1 MFINFKLRHICVF
14 SIQKF
19 MKSKKNL
26 VLIGMMSS
34 GKSTI
39 GELLA
44 KKLNFKFFDIDKI
57 IENETKMK
65 ITEIFKIKGENFFRN
80 LEEKTTIKLLNFSD
94 VVISLGGGGFVN
106 EIIRKETNTKSK
118 TFWLDWNLDTLIS
131 RIRKK
136 NNRPVALALNNDELK
151 NLIIERSKY
160 YSKAKYKINC
170 QKLTRPEIIKKI
182 LNLYESY

>member
-1 MFINFKLRHICVF
+1 
-14 SIQKF
+14 

-39 GELLA
+39 GGLLA

-94 VVISLGGGGFVN
+94 VVISLGGGGFIN
-106 EIIRKETNTKSK
+106 ETIRKETNTKSK

-131 RIRKK
+131 RIKKK
-136 NNRPVALALNNDELK
+136 NNRPVASALNNDELK

-170 QKLTRPEIIKKI
+170 QKLTRSEIIKKI
-182 LNLYESY
+182 LNLYEIN

>member
-1 MFINFKLRHICVF
+1 
-14 SIQKF
+14 

-65 ITEIFKIKGENFFRN
+65 ITEIFKIKGENFFSF
-80 LEEKTTIKLLNFSD
+80 LEEKTTIKLLNFSNA
-94 VVISLGGGGFVN
+94 VISLGGGGFVN

-131 RIRKK
+131 RIRKR
-136 NNRPVALALNNDELK
+136 NNRPVALALNNNELK
-151 NLIIERSKY
+151 NLIIKRSKY

-170 QKLTRPEIIKKI
+170 QKLTRLEIIKKI
-182 LNLYESY
+182 LNLYESS

>member
-1 MFINFKLRHICVF
+1 
-14 SIQKF
+14 

-80 LEEKTTIKLLNFSD
+80 LEEKTTIKLLNFSN

-106 EIIRKETNTKSK
+106 EIIRKETNAKSK
-118 TFWLDWNLDTLIS
+118 TFWLDWNLDALIS
-131 RIRKK
+131 RIRKR
-136 NNRPVALALNNDELK
+136 NNRPVALALNNNELK
-151 NLIIERSKY
+151 NLIIKRSKY

-182 LNLYESY
+182 LNLYESS

>member
-1 MFINFKLRHICVF
+1 
-14 SIQKF
+14 

-80 LEEKTTIKLLNFSD
+80 LEEKTTIKLLNFSN
-94 VVISLGGGGFVN
+94 VVIALGGGGFIN

-131 RIRKK
+131 RIRKR
-136 NNRPVALALNNDELK
+136 NNRPVALALNNNELK
-151 NLIIERSKY
+151 NLIIKRSKY

-170 QKLTRPEIIKKI
+170 QKLTRSEIINKI
-182 LNLYESY
+182 LNLYESS

>member
-1 MFINFKLRHICVF
+1 
-14 SIQKF
+14 

-131 RIRKK
+131 RIRKR
-136 NNRPVALALNNDELK
+136 NNRPVALALNNNELK
-151 NLIIERSKY
+151 NLIIKRSKY

-182 LNLYESY
+182 LNLYENS

>member
-1 MFINFKLRHICVF
+1 
-14 SIQKF
+14 

-39 GELLA
+39 GGLLA

-80 LEEKTTIKLLNFSD
+80 LEEKNTIKLLNFSN

-106 EIIRKETNTKSK
+106 EIIRKEANTKSK

-131 RIRKK
+131 RIRKR
-136 NNRPVALALNNDELK
+136 NNRPVALALNNNELK
-151 NLIIERSKY
+151 NLIIKRSKY

-170 QKLTRPEIIKKI
+170 QKLTRSEIIKKI
-182 LNLYESY
+182 LNLYESS

>member
-1 MFINFKLRHICVF
+1 
-14 SIQKF
+14 

-80 LEEKTTIKLLNFSD
+80 LEEKTTVKLLNFSNA
-94 VVISLGGGGFVN
+94 VISLGGGGFVN

-131 RIRKK
+131 RIRKR
-136 NNRPVALALNNDELK
+136 NNRPVALALNNNELK
-151 NLIIERSKY
+151 NLIIKRSKY

-170 QKLTRPEIIKKI
+170 QKLTKSEIIKKI
-182 LNLYESY
+182 LNLYESS

>member
-1 MFINFKLRHICVF
+1 
-14 SIQKF
+14 

-39 GELLA
+39 GGLLA

-94 VVISLGGGGFVN
+94 VVISLGGGGFIN
-106 EIIRKETNTKSK
+106 ETIRKETNTKSK

-131 RIRKK
+131 RIRKR
-136 NNRPVALALNNDELK
+136 NNRPVALALNNNELK
-151 NLIIERSKY
+151 NLIIKRSKY

-182 LNLYESY
+182 LNLYENS

>member
-1 MFINFKLRHICVF
+1 
-14 SIQKF
+14 

-94 VVISLGGGGFVN
+94 VVISLGGGGFIN
-106 EIIRKETNTKSK
+106 ETIRKETNTKSK
-118 TFWLDWNLDTLIS
+118 TFWLNWNLDTLIS
-131 RIRKK
+131 RIKKK

-151 NLIIERSKY
+151 NLIIKRSKY

-170 QKLTRPEIIKKI
+170 QKLTRSEIIKKI
-182 LNLYESY
+182 LNLYEIN

>member
-1 MFINFKLRHICVF
+1 
-14 SIQKF
+14 
-19 MKSKKNL
+19 
-26 VLIGMMSS
+26 MSS

-80 LEEKTTIKLLNFSD
+80 LEEKTTVKLLNFSNA
-94 VVISLGGGGFVN
+94 VISLGGGGFVN
-106 EIIRKETNTKSK
+106 EIIRKETNTKRK
-118 TFWLDWNLDTLIS
+118 TFWLELNLDTLIS
-131 RIRKK
+131 RIRKR
-136 NNRPVALALNNDELK
+136 NNRPVALALNNNELK
-151 NLIIERSKY
+151 NLIIKRSKY

-182 LNLYESY
+182 LNLYESS

>member
-1 MFINFKLRHICVF
+1 
-14 SIQKF
+14 

-57 IENETKMK
+57 IENEAKMK
-65 ITEIFKIKGENFFRN
+65 ITEIFEIKGENFFRN

-106 EIIRKETNTKSK
+106 ETIRKETNTKSK
-118 TFWLDWNLDTLIS
+118 TFWLNWNLDTLIS

-136 NNRPVALALNNDELK
+136 NSRPVALALNNDELK
-151 NLIIERSKY
+151 NLIIKRSKY

-170 QKLTRPEIIKKI
+170 QKLTRSEIIKKI
-182 LNLYESY
+182 LNLYEIN

>member
-1 MFINFKLRHICVF
+1 
-14 SIQKF
+14 

-39 GELLA
+39 GGLLA

-80 LEEKTTIKLLNFSD
+80 LEEKTTVKLLNFSNA
-94 VVISLGGGGFVN
+94 VISLGGGGFVN

-131 RIRKK
+131 RIRKR
-136 NNRPVALALNNDELK
+136 NNRPVALALNNNELK
-151 NLIIERSKY
+151 NLIIKRSKY

-170 QKLTRPEIIKKI
+170 QKLTRSEIIKKI
-182 LNLYESY
+182 LNLYESS

>member
-1 MFINFKLRHICVF
+1 
-14 SIQKF
+14 

-39 GELLA
+39 GGLLA

-80 LEEKTTIKLLNFSD
+80 LEEKTTVKLLNFTNA
-94 VVISLGGGGFVN
+94 VISLGGGGFVN

-131 RIRKK
+131 RIRKR
-136 NNRPVALALNNDELK
+136 NNRPVALALNNNELK
-151 NLIIERSKY
+151 NLIIKRSKY

-170 QKLTRPEIIKKI
+170 QKLTRSEIIKKI
-182 LNLYESY
+182 LNLYESS

>member
-1 MFINFKLRHICVF
+1 
-14 SIQKF
+14 

-39 GELLA
+39 GGLLA

-57 IENETKMK
+57 IENETKMR

-94 VVISLGGGGFVN
+94 VVISLGGGGFIN
-106 EIIRKETNTKSK
+106 ETIRKETNTKSK
-118 TFWLDWNLDTLIS
+118 TFWLNWNLDTLIS

-170 QKLTRPEIIKKI
+170 QKLTRSEIIKKI
-182 LNLYESY
+182 LNLYEIN

>member
-1 MFINFKLRHICVF
+1 
-14 SIQKF
+14 
-19 MKSKKNL
+19 
-26 VLIGMMSS
+26 MSS

-80 LEEKTTIKLLNFSD
+80 LEEKTTVKLLNFSNA
-94 VVISLGGGGFVN
+94 VISLGGGGFVN

-131 RIRKK
+131 RIRKR
-136 NNRPVALALNNDELK
+136 NNRPVALALNNNELK
-151 NLIIERSKY
+151 NLIIKRSKY
-160 YSKAKYKINC
+160 YSKAEYKINC
-170 QKLTRPEIIKKI
+170 QKLTKSEIIKKI
-182 LNLYESY
+182 LNLYESS

>member
-1 MFINFKLRHICVF
+1 
-14 SIQKF
+14 

-80 LEEKTTIKLLNFSD
+80 LEEKTTVKLLNFSN

-131 RIRKK
+131 RIRKR
-136 NNRPVALALNNDELK
+136 NNRPVALALNNNELK
-151 NLIIERSKY
+151 NLIIKRSKY

-170 QKLTRPEIIKKI
+170 QNLTRSEIIKKI
-182 LNLYESY
+182 LNLYESS

>member
-1 MFINFKLRHICVF
+1 
-14 SIQKF
+14 

-39 GELLA
+39 GGLLA

-106 EIIRKETNTKSK
+106 ETIRKETNTKSK

-131 RIRKK
+131 RIRKR
-136 NNRPVALALNNDELK
+136 NNRPVALALNNNELK
-151 NLIIERSKY
+151 NLIIKRSKY

-170 QKLTRPEIIKKI
+170 QKLTRSEIIKKI
-182 LNLYESY
+182 LNLYESS

>member
-1 MFINFKLRHICVF
+1 
-14 SIQKF
+14 

-80 LEEKTTIKLLNFSD
+80 LEEKTTVKLLNFSNA
-94 VVISLGGGGFVN
+94 VISLGGGGFAN

-131 RIRKK
+131 RIRKR
-136 NNRPVALALNNDELK
+136 NNRPVALALNNNELK
-151 NLIIERSKY
+151 NLIIKRSKY

-182 LNLYESY
+182 LNLYESS

>member
-1 MFINFKLRHICVF
+1 
-14 SIQKF
+14 

-80 LEEKTTIKLLNFSD
+80 LEEKTTVKLLNFSNA
-94 VVISLGGGGFVN
+94 VISLGGGGFVN

-131 RIRKK
+131 RIRKR
-136 NNRPVALALNNDELK
+136 NNRPVALALNNNELK
-151 NLIIERSKY
+151 NLIIKRSKY

-170 QKLTRPEIIKKI
+170 QKLNRSEIVKKI
-182 LNLYESY
+182 LNLYENS

>member
-1 MFINFKLRHICVF
+1 
-14 SIQKF
+14 

-26 VLIGMMSS
+26 ILIGMMSS

-65 ITEIFKIKGENFFRN
+65 IAEIFKIKGENFFRN
-80 LEEKTTIKLLNFSD
+80 LEEKTTIKLLNISD

-106 EIIRKETNTKSK
+106 ETIRKETNTKSK

-131 RIRKK
+131 RIRKR
-136 NNRPVALALNNDELK
+136 NSRPVALALNNNELK
-151 NLIIERSKY
+151 NLIIKRSKY

-170 QKLTRPEIIKKI
+170 QKLTRSEIVKKI
-182 LNLYESY
+182 LNLYESS

>member
-1 MFINFKLRHICVF
+1 
-14 SIQKF
+14 

-80 LEEKTTIKLLNFSD
+80 LEEKNTIKLLNFSN
-94 VVISLGGGGFVN
+94 VVIALGGGGFIN
-106 EIIRKETNTKSK
+106 ETIRKETNTKSK

-131 RIRKK
+131 RIRKR
-136 NNRPVALALNNDELK
+136 NNRPVALALNNNELK
-151 NLIIERSKY
+151 NLIIKRSKY

-170 QKLTRPEIIKKI
+170 QKLTRSEIIKKI
-182 LNLYESY
+182 LNLYESS

>member
-1 MFINFKLRHICVF
+1 
-14 SIQKF
+14 

-39 GELLA
+39 GGLLA

-94 VVISLGGGGFVN
+94 VVISLGGGGFIN
-106 EIIRKETNTKSK
+106 ETIRKETNTKSK

-131 RIRKK
+131 RIRKR
-136 NNRPVALALNNDELK
+136 NNRPVALALNNNELK
-151 NLIIERSKY
+151 NLIIKRSKY

-170 QKLTRPEIIKKI
+170 QKLTRSEIIKKI
-182 LNLYESY
+182 LNLYESS

>member
-1 MFINFKLRHICVF
+1 
-14 SIQKF
+14 

-106 EIIRKETNTKSK
+106 ETIRKETNTKSK

-131 RIRKK
+131 RIRKR
-136 NNRPVALALNNDELK
+136 NNRPVALALNNNELK
-151 NLIIERSKY
+151 NLIIKRSKY

-170 QKLTRPEIIKKI
+170 QKLTRSEIIKKI
-182 LNLYESY
+182 LNLYESN

>member
-1 MFINFKLRHICVF
+1 
-14 SIQKF
+14 

-57 IENETKMK
+57 IESETKMK

-80 LEEKTTIKLLNFSD
+80 LEEKTTIKLLNFSN
-94 VVISLGGGGFVN
+94 VVIALGGGGFIN

-118 TFWLDWNLDTLIS
+118 TFWLDWNLNTLIS
-131 RIRKK
+131 RIRKR
-136 NNRPVALALNNDELK
+136 NNRPVALALNNNELK
-151 NLIIERSKY
+151 NLIIKRSKY
-160 YSKAKYKINC
+160 YAKAKYKINC
-170 QKLTRPEIIKKI
+170 QKLTRSEIIKKI
-182 LNLYESY
+182 LNLYESN

>member
-1 MFINFKLRHICVF
+1 
-14 SIQKF
+14 

-80 LEEKTTIKLLNFSD
+80 LEEKTTIKLLNFSN

-131 RIRKK
+131 RIRKR
-136 NNRPVALALNNDELK
+136 NNRPVALALNNNELK
-151 NLIIERSKY
+151 NLIIKRSKY
-160 YSKAKYKINC
+160 YSKAEYKINC
-170 QKLTRPEIIKKI
+170 QKLTRSEIIKKI
-182 LNLYESY
+182 LKLYESS

>member
-1 MFINFKLRHICVF
+1 
-14 SIQKF
+14 

-65 ITEIFKIKGENFFRN
+65 IAEIFKIKGENFFRN

-94 VVISLGGGGFVN
+94 AVISLGGGGFVN
-106 EIIRKETNTKSK
+106 ETIRKETNTKSK

-151 NLIIERSKY
+151 NLIIKRSKY

-170 QKLTRPEIIKKI
+170 QNLTRSEIIKKI
-182 LNLYESY
+182 LNLYECN

>member
-1 MFINFKLRHICVF
+1 
-14 SIQKF
+14 

-44 KKLNFKFFDIDKI
+44 KKLNFNFFDIDKI

-65 ITEIFKIKGENFFRN
+65 IAEIFKIKGENFFRN

-106 EIIRKETNTKSK
+106 ETIRKETNTKSK

-131 RIRKK
+131 RIRKR
-136 NNRPVALALNNDELK
+136 NNRPVALALNNNELK
-151 NLIIERSKY
+151 NLIIKRSKY

-170 QKLTRPEIIKKI
+170 QKLTRSEIIKKI
-182 LNLYESY
+182 LNLYESS

>member
-1 MFINFKLRHICVF
+1 
-14 SIQKF
+14 

-80 LEEKTTIKLLNFSD
+80 LEEKTTIKLLNFSNA
-94 VVISLGGGGFVN
+94 VISLGGGGFVN

-131 RIRKK
+131 RIRKR
-136 NNRPVALALNNDELK
+136 NNRPVALALNNNELK
-151 NLIIERSKY
+151 NLIIKRSKY

-182 LNLYESY
+182 LNLYESS

>member
-1 MFINFKLRHICVF
+1 
-14 SIQKF
+14 

-80 LEEKTTIKLLNFSD
+80 LEEKTTVKLLNFSNA
-94 VVISLGGGGFVN
+94 VISLGGGGFVN

-118 TFWLDWNLDTLIS
+118 TFWLDWNLDTLIG
-131 RIRKK
+131 RIRKR
-136 NNRPVALALNNDELK
+136 NNRPVALALNNNELK
-151 NLIIERSKY
+151 NLIIKRSKY

-170 QKLTRPEIIKKI
+170 QKLTRSEIIKKI
-182 LNLYESY
+182 LNLYEIN

>member
-1 MFINFKLRHICVF
+1 
-14 SIQKF
+14 

-39 GELLA
+39 GGLLA

-94 VVISLGGGGFVN
+94 VVISIGGGGFVN
-106 EIIRKETNTKSK
+106 EIIRKETSTKSK

-131 RIRKK
+131 RIRKR
-136 NNRPVALALNNDELK
+136 NNRPVALTLNNNELK
-151 NLIIERSKY
+151 NLIIKRSKY

-170 QKLTRPEIIKKI
+170 QKLTRSEIIKKI
-182 LNLYESY
+182 LNLYEIN

>member
-1 MFINFKLRHICVF
+1 
-14 SIQKF
+14 

-80 LEEKTTIKLLNFSD
+80 LEEKTTIKLLNLSD
-94 VVISLGGGGFVN
+94 VVISLGGGGFIN
-106 EIIRKETNTKSK
+106 ETIRKETNTKSK
-118 TFWLDWNLDTLIS
+118 TFWLNWNLDTLIS

-136 NNRPVALALNNDELK
+136 NNRPVASALNNDELK

-170 QKLTRPEIIKKI
+170 QKLTRSEIIKKI
-182 LNLYESY
+182 LNLYEIN

>member
-1 MFINFKLRHICVF
+1 
-14 SIQKF
+14 
-19 MKSKKNL
+19 
-26 VLIGMMSS
+26 MSS

-80 LEEKTTIKLLNFSD
+80 LEEKTTVKLLNFTN

-106 EIIRKETNTKSK
+106 EIIRRETNTKSK

-131 RIRKK
+131 RIRKR
-136 NNRPVALALNNDELK
+136 NNRPVALALNNNELK
-151 NLIIERSKY
+151 NLIIKRSKY

-170 QKLTRPEIIKKI
+170 QKLTRSEIIKKI
-182 LNLYESY
+182 LNLYESS

>member
-1 MFINFKLRHICVF
+1 
-14 SIQKF
+14 

-39 GELLA
+39 GGLLA

-94 VVISLGGGGFVN
+94 VVISLGGGGFIN
-106 EIIRKETNTKSK
+106 ETIRKETNTKSK

-131 RIRKK
+131 RIKKK
-136 NNRPVALALNNDELK
+136 NNRPIALALNNDELK

-170 QKLTRPEIIKKI
+170 QKLTRSEIIKKI
-182 LNLYESY
+182 LNLYEIN

>member
-1 MFINFKLRHICVF
+1 
-14 SIQKF
+14 

-94 VVISLGGGGFVN
+94 VVISLGGGGFIN
-106 EIIRKETNTKSK
+106 ETIRKETNTKSK
-118 TFWLDWNLDTLIS
+118 TFWLNWNLDTLIS

-151 NLIIERSKY
+151 NLIIKRSKY

-170 QKLTRPEIIKKI
+170 QNLTRSEIIKKI
-182 LNLYESY
+182 LNLYECN

>member
-1 MFINFKLRHICVF
+1 
-14 SIQKF
+14 

-80 LEEKTTIKLLNFSD
+80 LEEKTTIKLLSFSN

-106 EIIRKETNTKSK
+106 EIIRTETNTKSK

-131 RIRKK
+131 RIRKR
-136 NNRPVALALNNDELK
+136 NNRPVALALNNNELK
-151 NLIIERSKY
+151 NLIIKRSKY
-160 YSKAKYKINC
+160 YSKAEYKINC
-170 QKLTRPEIIKKI
+170 QKLTKSEIIKKI
-182 LNLYESY
+182 LNLYESS

>member
-1 MFINFKLRHICVF
+1 
-14 SIQKF
+14 

-131 RIRKK
+131 RIRKR
-136 NNRPVALALNNDELK
+136 NNRPVALALNNNELK
-151 NLIIERSKY
+151 NLIIKRSKY

-182 LNLYESY
+182 LNLYESS

>member
-1 MFINFKLRHICVF
+1 
-14 SIQKF
+14 

-80 LEEKTTIKLLNFSD
+80 LEEKTTVKLLNFSNA
-94 VVISLGGGGFVN
+94 VISLGGGGFVN

-131 RIRKK
+131 RIRKR
-136 NNRPVALALNNDELK
+136 NNRPVALALNDNELK
-151 NLIIERSKY
+151 NLIIKRSKY

-170 QKLTRPEIIKKI
+170 QKLTRSEIVKKI
-182 LNLYESY
+182 LDLYENN